1 MLRQFPCLQ
10 AGVKLAVCRG
20 IRYIP
25 LSYIYSHFF
34 TSSFI
39 PGIRGCRG
47 LFDYPMNTSGAT
59 RQALIAPL
67 VPTVPLELTYHVL

>member
-1 MLRQFPCLQ
+1 MLRQLPCLQ
-10 AGVKLAVCRG
+10 AGVKLAVRRG

-25 LSYIYSHFF
+25 LSYIYSNFF
-34 TSSFI
+34 ASSFI

-59 RQALIAPL
+59 RQALTAL
-67 VPTVPLELTYHVL
+67 KVLTMPLE

>member
-1 MLRQFPCLQ
+1 MLRQFPRLQ

-34 TSSFI
+34 ASSFI

-59 RQALIAPL
+59 RQAMIALL
-67 VPTVPLELTYHVL
+67 VPTMPLELTSHVK